1 MPRRPEIGNVQL
13 YPDRPLRKS
22 DRNGY
27 VLKFYCPILCKRIR
41 RNCGTR
47 DRREARK
54 IQRECQERLLN
65 GDYQSSDG
73 AISATHVVQRAELP
87 EVVTAPVKST
97 GPTWQE
103 CYDRYLDHRR
113 LRVRDESLVEIVS
126 RLGIAER
133 ILETQQR
140 GSDLPEGLLMADVA
154 TLDRLEYLQERLL
167 AGDECRYDIRSPNT
181 VNSVMG
187 AVMAFIRFCKGRG
200 WVAELPPVQ
209 KLEAEEV
216 MKGRPITEVEF
227 QRMKDTVSAVVGS
240 DSADSWLFALDVLWE
255 SGFRVGDLMDFSW
268 DNPRHI
274 HPVWPTQAD
283 RLPTIAIPSSQ
294 KNGRVQEIPMLPGLE
309 ELLRKVPQD
318 QRTGWVANPRAME
331 FDFHGGD
338 ESFRPSASD
347 LRKLAVRCSNSEIAR
362 ACGVTE
368 AAVRKWMDVLEIAC
382 QRPTQAGGQ
391 VISAKEVER
400 LRSHAD
406 RTSTDR
412 LRHDT
417 DRMTK
422 DRVSRIIGLIGKKA
436 DVVVQVED
444 ARTQH
449 RVKYASAHDI
459 RRGLAQRLINAGVS
473 AETLKVVMRHKDFA
487 TTEKHYG
494 AMRSAQS
501 AGAEIIARLRPSNEN
516 SAFVGGLV
524 GGIKKAP
531 QLSAEELLMLKSL
544 LAKL

>member
-13 YPDRPLRKS
+13 YPDRPLRRS

-27 VLKFYCPILCKRIR
+27 VLKFYCPILRKRIR

-54 IQRECQERLLN
+54 LQRECQERLLN
-65 GDYQSSDG
+65 GEYLTSDG
-73 AISATHVVQRAELP
+73 AITASHVVQKAIRPATP
-87 EVVTAPVKST
+87 NNGDGDSS
-97 GPTWQE
+97 GPSWQE
-103 CYDRYLDHRR
+103 CYDRYLEQRR
-113 LRVRDESLVEIVS
+113 LRVRADSLVEIVS

-133 ILETQQR
+133 ILEAQSR
-140 GSDLPEGLLMADVA
+140 DANRPEGLLMSDVA

-167 AGDECRYDIRSPNT
+167 DGDECRYDTRSPNT
-181 VNSVMG
+181 VNSLMG

-200 WVAELPPVQ
+200 WVADLPPVS
-209 KLEAEEV
+209 KLESEEV

-227 QRMKDTVSAVVGS
+227 HNMLDAVPEVVGQE
-240 DSADSWLFALDVLWE
+240 SAESWLLALNILWE

-268 DNPRHI
+268 NNPRHI
-274 HPVWPTQAD
+274 HPIWPTQAD
-283 RLPTIAIPSSQ
+283 RLPTMAIPSSQ

-309 ELLRKVPQD
+309 ELLRKIPEQ
-318 QRTGWVANPRAME
+318 QRTGWVVNPAAIE
-331 FDFHGGD
+331 FDFHGGFD
-338 ESFRPSASD
+338 SFRPCASD
-347 LRKLAVRCSNSEIAR
+347 LRKLAPRCSNSEIAR
-362 ACGVTE
+362 ACGVSE
-368 AAVRKWMDVLEIAC
+368 AAVRKWMEQFSISGN
-382 QRPTQAGGQ
+382 RPKQNCRPLSESQ
-391 VISAKEVER
+391 IER
-400 LRSHAD
+400 LRGNAD
-406 RTSTDR
+406 RKPTDK

-417 DRMTK
+417 FRMTK
-422 DRVSRIIGLIGKKA
+422 ERVSRIIGLIGKKA

-501 AGAEIIARLRPSNEN
+501 AGAEIIARLRPAADN

-531 QLSAEELLMLKSL
+531 QLSTEELLILKSL
-544 LAKL
+544 LARL

>member
-1 MPRRPEIGNVQL
+1 MSRRPEIGNVQL

-47 DRREARK
+47 DRREARR
-54 IQRECQERLLN
+54 IQRECRERLLN

-73 AISATHVVQRAELP
+73 AITAANAVQKSVLP
-87 EVVTAPVKST
+87 EGVAAPEKSV

-133 ILETQQR
+133 ILEAQR
-140 GSDLPEGLLMADVA
+140 RESNLPEGLLMFEVA

-167 AGDECRYDIRSPNT
+167 AGDECRYDNRSPNT
-181 VNSVMG
+181 VNSLMG

-227 QRMKDTVSAVVGS
+227 QKMQDAVPEVVGQE
-240 DSADSWLFALDVLWE
+240 SAESWLLALNVLWE
-255 SGFRVGDLMDFSW
+255 SGFRIGDLMDFSW

-274 HPVWPTQAD
+274 HPIWPTQAD
-283 RLPTIAIPSSQ
+283 RLPTMAIPSSQ

-309 ELLRKVPQD
+309 ELLRKIPEQ
-318 QRTGWVANPRAME
+318 QCKGWVVNPQAIE
-331 FDFHGGD
+331 FDFHGGFD
-338 ESFRPSASD
+338 SFRPCASD
-347 LRKLAVRCSNSEIAR
+347 LRKLAPRCSNSEIAR
-362 ACGVTE
+362 ACGVSE
-368 AAVRKWMDVLEIAC
+368 AAVRKWMEQFSISGN
-382 QRPTQAGGQ
+382 RPNQSGRPLSESQ
-391 VISAKEVER
+391 IER
-400 LRSHAD
+400 LRGNAD
-406 RTSTDR
+406 RKPTDK

-417 DRMTK
+417 FRMTK
-422 DRVSRIIGLIGKKA
+422 ERVSRIIGLIGKKA

-501 AGAEIIARLRPSNEN
+501 AGAEIIARLRPAADN

-531 QLSAEELLMLKSL
+531 QLSTEELLILKSL
-544 LAKL
+544 LARL

>member
-13 YPDRPLRKS
+13 YPDRPLRRT

-27 VLKFYCPILCKRIR
+27 VLKFYCPILRKRIR

-54 IQRECQERLLN
+54 LQRECQERLLN
-65 GDYQSSDG
+65 GEYLTSDG
-73 AISATHVVQRAELP
+73 AITASHVVQKAIRPAPPDIGDAE
-87 EVVTAPVKST
+87 SS
-97 GPTWQE
+97 GPSWQE

-113 LRVRDESLVEIVS
+113 LRVRTDSLVEIVS

-133 ILETQQR
+133 ILEAQSR
-140 GSDLPEGLLMADVA
+140 DANRPEGLLMSDVA

-167 AGDECRYDIRSPNT
+167 DGDECRYDTRSPNT
-181 VNSVMG
+181 VNSLMG

-200 WVAELPPVQ
+200 WVADLPPVQ
-209 KLEAEEV
+209 KLESEEV

-227 QRMKDTVSAVVGS
+227 HNMLDAVPEVVGQE
-240 DSADSWLFALDVLWE
+240 SAESWLLALNILWE

-274 HPVWPTQAD
+274 HPIWPTQAD
-283 RLPTIAIPSSQ
+283 RLPTMAIPSSQ

-309 ELLRKVPQD
+309 ELLRKIPEQ
-318 QRTGWVANPRAME
+318 QRKGWVVNPAAIE
-331 FDFHGGD
+331 FDFHGGFD
-338 ESFRPSASD
+338 SFRPCASD
-347 LRKLAVRCSNSEIAR
+347 LRKLAPRCSNSEIAR

-368 AAVRKWMDVLEIAC
+368 AAVRKWMDQFSISGN
-382 QRPTQAGGQ
+382 RPNQNGRPLSESQ
-391 VISAKEVER
+391 IER
-400 LRSHAD
+400 LRSNAD
-406 RTSTDR
+406 RKPTDK
-412 LRHDT
+412 LRHET
-417 DRMTK
+417 VRMTK

-473 AETLKVVMRHKDFA
+473 AETLKVVMRHKDFT

-501 AGAEIIARLRPSNEN
+501 AGAEIIARLRPAADN

-531 QLSAEELLMLKSL
+531 QLSAEELLVLKSL
-544 LAKL
+544 LARL

>member
-41 RNCGTR
+41 RNCRTR

-65 GDYQSSDG
+65 GEYQSSDG
-73 AISATHVVQRAELP
+73 AITAAHVVQRSVLP
-87 EVVTAPVKST
+87 EAVAAPGKSV

-133 ILETQQR
+133 ILETQQQQS
-140 GSDLPEGLLMADVA
+140 GDPEGLIMAEVA

-167 AGDECRYDIRSPNT
+167 AGDECRYDNRSPNT

-187 AVMAFIRFCKGRG
+187 AMMAFVRFCKGRG

-227 QRMKDTVSAVVGS
+227 QRMRDAVSTVVGT
-240 DSADSWLFALDVLWE
+240 DSADSCLFALDVLWE

-274 HPVWPTQAD
+274 HPVWPTQTD

-309 ELLRKVPQD
+309 ELLRKVPEH
-318 QRTGWVANPRAME
+318 QRTGWVVNPRAMK
-331 FDFHGGD
+331 FDFHGGN
-338 ESFRPSASD
+338 ESIRPSASD

-400 LRSHAD
+400 LRSHGD
-406 RTSTDR
+406 RKSTDR

-449 RVKYASAHDI
+449 RVKYASAHEI

-494 AMRSAQS
+494 AMRSAAKCRS
-501 AGAEIIARLRPSNEN
+501 GNHRPITSR
-516 SAFVGGLV
+516 
-524 GGIKKAP
+524 
-531 QLSAEELLMLKSL
+531 Q
-544 LAKL
+544 